1 MRNASFTCFYRLPS
15 PLLTNI
21 NTNQQAC
28 SVLLGDIHEKCSK
41 WRGSNKN
48 NTAGLQNDNTWEV
61 QSNEK

>member
-48 NTAGLQNDNTWEV
+48 NTAGLQNDNT
-61 QSNEK
+61 